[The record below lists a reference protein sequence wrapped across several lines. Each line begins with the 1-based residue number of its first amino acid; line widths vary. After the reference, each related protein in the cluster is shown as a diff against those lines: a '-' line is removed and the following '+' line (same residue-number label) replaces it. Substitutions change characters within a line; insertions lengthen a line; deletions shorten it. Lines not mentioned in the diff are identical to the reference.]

1 MQEKL
6 TQHYKSA
13 VIEFFKINLGKEGI
27 QSNKMLCLRGEF
39 KIISVSAIHNIYI
52 HFFYNIYIH
61 SFFTEPQR
69 LCALFFNSQT
79 ELKANYEKK
88 KRKTS
93 QAEFL

>member
-6 TQHYKSA
+6 TQHYKLA
-13 VIEFFKINLGKEGI
+13 VIKFFKINLGKDGI

-52 HFFYNIYIH
+52 H

-69 LCALFFNSQT
+69 LCALFFYSQT